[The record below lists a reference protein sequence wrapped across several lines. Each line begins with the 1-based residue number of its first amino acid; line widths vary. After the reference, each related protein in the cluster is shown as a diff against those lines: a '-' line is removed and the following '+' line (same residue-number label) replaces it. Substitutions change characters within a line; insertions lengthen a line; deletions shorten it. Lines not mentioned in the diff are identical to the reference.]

1 MAIALNPF
9 KTAQL
14 MVRGNVRVFNATG
27 RVAEVPLV
35 VIINGSF
42 SKIGNGEYKQN
53 EAAEYAMTYKA
64 HSIKA
69 TIDGKEVLY
78 YDAYSNKYNVAGQDI
93 LQKYR
98 SNIGS

>member
-1 MAIALNPF
+1 
-9 KTAQL
+9 
-14 MVRGNVRVFNATG
+14 
-27 RVAEVPLV
+27 
-35 VIINGSF
+35 
-42 SKIGNGEYKQN
+42 
-53 EAAEYAMTYKA
+53 A